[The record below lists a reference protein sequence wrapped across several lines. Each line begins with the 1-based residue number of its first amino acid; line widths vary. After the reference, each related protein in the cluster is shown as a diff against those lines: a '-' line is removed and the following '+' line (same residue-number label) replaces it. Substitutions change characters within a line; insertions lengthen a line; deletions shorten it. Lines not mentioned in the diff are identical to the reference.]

1 VRPLTFISLAKM
13 LLAGWVF
20 LAAASHATGKEKML
34 SASKISIVVVFDNYS
49 YRKDLKDSWGF
60 ACVVRGAGK
69 TILFDTGGDGAI
81 LMGNL
86 EKLKIDPQ
94 GIDAVVLSHAHG
106 DHTGGLGAFLKANP
120 RVEVYA
126 PKSFPESFKARVRTT
141 GAKLIEVSAAL
152 EICDGVWSTGEA
164 GQDIIEESL
173 ALRTDRG
180 LVLITGCA
188 HPGIVSIL
196 EKTKELVGGGDVL
209 LVMGGFHLRSE
220 SDAGLKKIIK
230 RFKDLGVRRAGPSHC
245 SGDHTRKL
253 FQKEY
258 NKDYVEIGV
267 GAVIALD

>member
-1 VRPLTFISLAKM
+1 MTDTRATILMVSCL
-13 LLAGWVF
+13 LLAV
-20 LAAASHATGKEKML
+20 ASPASGKEKML
-34 SASKISIVVVFDNYS
+34 SASKISIVVVFDNYP

-60 ACVVRGAGK
+60 ACVIRGAEK

-106 DHTGGLGAFLKANP
+106 DHTGGLNAFLRANP

-126 PKSFPESFKARVRTT
+126 PRSFSESFKADVRAT
-141 GAKLIEVSAAL
+141 GAKLVEVSGAL

-164 GQDIIEESL
+164 GRGIIEESL

-180 LVLITGCA
+180 LILVTGCA

-196 EKTKELVGGGDVL
+196 EKAKKLLGGDVL

-220 SDAGLKKIIK
+220 SDAGLKKIIN
-230 RFKDLGVRRAGPSHC
+230 RFKELGVQRAGPSHC
-245 SGDHTRKL
+245 SGDRTREL
-253 FQKEY
+253 FKEEY
-258 NKDYVEIGV
+258 GEDFVKIGV
-267 GAVIALD
+267 GYTVQFERMR